1 MAMIIVFSV
10 IKELLGRKIANDI
23 DYPVFLATSFIAYNM
38 FKAIALKSMDAF
50 NANKGLFVYKQ
61 VKPIDTII
69 SRSLIEILI
78 SGVITL
84 IFLFIGWFMGFNI
97 ECKNILGVLLGYIW
111 IALFG
116 ISLGI
121 FFAVIGF
128 FYENFKNIIKL
139 MFLPL
144 FFLSGLFYTLDS
156 LPKIARDILIY
167 NPVIN
172 FMEMIHGNYFY
183 PLNTDYVN
191 YTYMLFWTLIPMFF
205 GLWLYKNS
213 EKKIVMS

>member
-97 ECKNILGVLLGYIW
+97 ECKNILGVLLAYIW

-121 FFAVIGF
+121 FFAVVGF
-128 FYENFKNIIKL
+128 FYENFKNIIKI

-183 PLNTDYVN
+183 SLDTDYVN

-213 EKKIVMS
+213 EKKIIMS